1 MLVLSEWFKE
11 LALSFVPLFFAIDA
25 VGIVPL
31 YLSITG
37 DLHAEQSK
45 ALLRDAVLAAFIVSA
60 VFMFSGKLIFQMM
73 GITADDFRIGG
84 GIILLLIA
92 IMDLLFS
99 NRNERRNPG
108 DIGVVP
114 IGIPLIVGPAVLT
127 TTMMSADKH
136 GYFVTL
142 MSLIV
147 NLAIV
152 WMIFA
157 NSKYLLRVIGKGGAK
172 AFGKVAAMF
181 LAAIAVMMIR
191 VGISNI
197 VEGRL

>member
-1 MLVLSEWFKE
+1 M
-11 LALSFVPLFFAIDA
+11 
-25 VGIVPL
+25 
-31 YLSITG
+31 
-37 DLHAEQSK
+37 
-45 ALLRDAVLAAFIVSA
+45 
-60 VFMFSGKLIFQMM
+60 
-73 GITADDFRIGG
+73 
-84 GIILLLIA
+84 
-92 IMDLLFS
+92 
-99 NRNERRNPG
+99 
-108 DIGVVP
+108 
-114 IGIPLIVGPAVLT
+114 GPAVLT

-147 NLAIV
+147 NLVIV

>member
-1 MLVLSEWFKE
+1 MLLLSEWFKE

-37 DLHAEQSK
+37 DLHAEQSR
-45 ALLRDAVLAAFIVSA
+45 ALLRDAILAAFIVSA

-99 NRNERRNPG
+99 NRNER
-108 DIGVVP
+108 
-114 IGIPLIVGPAVLT
+114 
-127 TTMMSADKH
+127 
-136 GYFVTL
+136 
-142 MSLIV
+142 
-147 NLAIV
+147 
-152 WMIFA
+152 
-157 NSKYLLRVIGKGGAK
+157 
-172 AFGKVAAMF
+172 
-181 LAAIAVMMIR
+181 
-191 VGISNI
+191 
-197 VEGRL
+197 

>member
-1 MLVLSEWFKE
+1 MLLLSEWFKE

-37 DLHAEQSK
+37 DLHAEQSR
-45 ALLRDAVLAAFIVSA
+45 ALLRDAILAAFIVSA

-147 NLAIV
+147 NLVIV